1 MREFVS
7 YWVGLHEE
15 CMSWWVG
22 LYEGVHELV
31 GGAV

>member
-1 MREFVS
+1 MS